1 MKLEKKND
9 QIFDY
14 DAKYVSEEVI
24 KETFPE
30 IDEPLLSKL
39 KEDSLKAYNYFNV
52 KSMAR
57 VEFIERD

>member
-1 MKLEKKND
+1 MKLEKEND
-9 QIFDY
+9 EIFDY
-14 DAKYVSEEVI
+14 EAKYVSEVKI

-30 IDEPLLSKL
+30 IEENLLKKL
-39 KEDSLKAYNYFNV
+39 QDQSLKAYNYFDV